1 MKTLLAL
8 LLLIPSLSWG
18 LTLNEIFNVLIHT
31 DLKDIVKAIFWIA
44 ALIIGGY
51 IVLLILEEIEI
62 YIGDFFRKR
71 DKKKVEKAK
80 NDWEPDREKRIK
92 SMNREMFIFKSKGI
106 IYALIIPVFVV
117 ILIIYA

>member
-106 IYALIIPVFVV
+106 IYALIIPVFIV